1 MRALRWCLRRWYL
14 LLMALLLALAA
25 AALLFPY
32 LLKRYIEAHS
42 EEWIDRRVRIGSIV
56 LNPFTGVYA
65 VNSLTCYEPRS
76 DTVFVA
82 FRKLGVKGDLLRAW
96 RKGEWRFRD
105 AELRDPFVRIVQT
118 GSRFNFSDLLELG
131 GSESEA
137 AAPSGPSPAFAV
149 IGVALTGGRIHY
161 TSDALAAPVRVTELS
176 AHCSTISSAQAVMD
190 FAIGLA
196 LESGGRLAG
205 GFTIDTERERYA
217 IDARLSDFAL
227 AQLRPYLLE
236 FMDCGPLDGAV
247 DIALRLKDSYA
258 DTTSLA
264 VSGGIAF
271 SGVALADP
279 AGEPLLRVGALR
291 AELDTLIAAEQRFE
305 VGAVEL
311 KEAEARFA
319 LLNDGSDNW
328 TRLLK
333 LPQDT
338 SGAVDASSVSQ
349 SNVFV
354 LLADYIGYLGRE
366 FVASAYSARSLRVE
380 GCALRFAD
388 YTPRMPL
395 KYEVDDLSM
404 TAERITTASDTGR
417 IAVRALLGGTGALEG
432 HAAFAPR
439 DPKNLSLRLSVDG
452 LRLDRFDPYARWYGA
467 HPLEDG
473 VLRYA
478 TRTMID
484 RGRIDSRNA
493 LRIDRLRFGK
503 RVEEHD
509 TGIVVLPLRLA
520 AGLLKDAK
528 GVVELEIPVAGDL
541 NDPRFRVW
549 PIVWQVLKNLVVKA
563 VTAPGRALVRAFGEA
578 DAADA
583 ERVAFDHGQAALA
596 KPQRKALDLLARILK
611 DKPELAVALVPT
623 VDAAAERAEIALFEA
638 KRRHLF
644 GDAALSAADSAA
656 IGALANTDSLF
667 VRFVER
673 ATPAS
678 AGRPLQERCLAL
690 AGASHVAQLQAELEY
705 ARREGSMQHLLAQ
718 GVAPSRAVFREG
730 QADELRGRTG
740 RPGFLFVYSAGEVEG
755 ATAP

>member
-14 LLMALLLALAA
+14 LLAALLVVLAA
-25 AALLFPY
+25 AAFFFPY

-42 EEWIDRRVRIGSIV
+42 EEWIHRQVRIGSIV

-65 VNSLTCYEPRS
+65 VNSLTCYEPAS
-76 DTVFVA
+76 DTVFVS
-82 FRKLGVKGDLLRAW
+82 FGKLGVKGDLLHAW
-96 RKGEWRFRD
+96 RRGEWRFRD

-118 GSRFNFSDLLELG
+118 GSRFNFSDLMELG
-131 GSESEA
+131 DGDAAA
-137 AAPSGPSPAFAV
+137 AAPSGPAAAFSV
-149 IGVALTGGRIHY
+149 SDIALTGGRIHY
-161 TSDALAAPVRVTELS
+161 TSDALAAPVRVTGLS
-176 AHCSTISSAQAVMD
+176 AHCSTISSGQAVMD

-205 GFTIDTERERYA
+205 GFTIDTEHERYA

-227 AQLRPYLLE
+227 AQLRPYLLA
-236 FMDCGPLDGAV
+236 FMDCGPLHGAV

-258 DTTSLA
+258 DTTGLA
-264 VSGGIAF
+264 VSGSIAF

-279 AGEPLLRVGALR
+279 AGEPLLRVGGLR
-291 AELDTLIAAEQRFE
+291 AELDTLVAAEQRFA

-311 KEAEARFA
+311 KDAEARFT

-338 SGAVDASSVSQ
+338 SGAVDASAVSQ

-395 KYEVDDLSM
+395 KYAVDELSM

-417 IAVRALLGGTGALEG
+417 IAVRALLGGTGAVEG
-432 HAAFAPR
+432 HAAFDPR
-439 DPKNLSLRLSVDG
+439 DPRNLSMRLSVDG
-452 LRLDRFDPYARWYGA
+452 MRLDRFDPYARWYAA

-473 VLRYA
+473 VLRYT
-478 TRTMID
+478 TRTVID

-528 GVVELEIPVAGDL
+528 GVVELDVPVAGDL
-541 NDPRFRVW
+541 NDPRFRAW
-549 PIVWQVLKNLVVKA
+549 PIVWKVLKNLVVKA
-563 VTAPGRALVRAFGEA
+563 VTAPGRALARAFGDA

-583 ERVAFDHGQAALA
+583 ERVVFDLGQGALER
-596 KPQRKALDLLARILK
+596 PQRKALDLLARILK

-623 VDAAAERAEIALFEA
+623 VDAAAEREAIALFAA

-644 GDAALSAADSAA
+644 GDAALSASDSAA
-656 IGALANTDSLF
+656 IAALANGDSLF
-667 VRFVER
+667 VRFVEQ

-690 AGASHVAQLQAELEY
+690 AGPARVAQLQAELEY

-718 GVAPSRAVFREG
+718 GVDPSRAVLREG
-730 QADELRGRTG
+730 QADELRGRVG
-740 RPGFLFVYSAGEVEG
+740 RPGFLFVYSAGEGEG